1 MANSEAFDFIIVGAG
16 SAGCVLANRLTASG
30 RHRVM
35 LLEAGPS
42 NLHPWLHIPL
52 GFGRLFDDSRYNWCY
67 ATEPQAECHNRE
79 VIAPRGKVLGGSSSI
94 NGLIYIRGQAEDFNY
109 WRQLGNAGWSFDD
122 VLPYFRKAEDNER
135 RADEFHGA
143 DGPLSVSDLR
153 DRHPLAEA
161 YVEAAVQCGYPRN
174 DDFNGAAQE
183 GAGYY
188 QTTMRNGVRSSTAGG
203 YLKWAQ
209 RRANLKVVSNAL
221 ATRILFDG
229 RRATGIE
236 YLVGNRKSSA
246 RANVEVIVASGAF
259 NSPQLLQLSGV
270 GPASLL
276 RSHGISV
283 IGDVPGVGDDLND
296 HFSGRIILR
305 CKEPITL
312 NDAVRNWSG
321 KLSHGLHYVL
331 TRRGYLAIPAVSA
344 ACFLR
349 ALPSSGT
356 PDSQCSISLFSA
368 GTIGGELHPFPGV
381 TGNCVLLR
389 PESRGYV
396 RIKSADPRQA
406 PAIHPNYLATQKDRE
421 TIVAGVA
428 AMRRIFQAPAMAC
441 HIAEEIEPGK
451 QCDSDDGL
459 LDFIRRRGSTTYHP
473 VGTCRMGQDQNAV
486 VDERLRVRGFAG
498 LRVIDASIMP
508 AVVSGNTNAAT
519 IMIGEKGADMI
530 LEDANAGAS
539 TPDLVHGRRKRRLF
553 RSLRYRQIRVS
564 VVK

>member
-321 KLSHGLHYVL
+321 KLSHGLHYIL

-428 AMRRIFQAPAMAC
+428 AMRRIFQAPAMAG

-539 TPDLVHGRRKRRLF
+539 TPDLVHGR
-553 RSLRYRQIRVS
+553 Q
-564 VVK
+564 